1 MFSTL
6 QKCLINTGNLGN
18 TRPHLKSLKTNSIC
32 PNAFYTHVISC
43 ICYLALGISLSLSHS
58 LTLSPLLTVTLST
71 TVGVQG
77 MDKYIAKEGALYK
90 VRTGRVLYY
99 R

>member
-1 MFSTL
+1 MYML
-6 QKCLINTGNLGN
+6 LGSW
-18 TRPHLKSLKTNSIC
+18 H
-32 PNAFYTHVISC
+32 
-43 ICYLALGISLSLSHS
+43 LSLSHS
-58 LTLSPLLTVTLST
+58 LTLSPLLTVKLST